1 MSGRPSRQPTL
12 WFVAGPNGSG
22 KSTIYSLLSAEEPS
36 GSIWIINPDELSRR
50 IEAQERLPQVEANL
64 EAVKRIE
71 AWLYASVH
79 AHQTVGVETVL
90 STGKYRALV
99 KEAKTHGF
107 AVRMIFVFLPDPDLN
122 VERVR
127 VRVLKGGHDVPEDRI
142 RARWIRSFQQF
153 AWFLAE
159 ADRVDVFENSGAEP
173 KLVMTKAEASLTIR
187 EPLIPALEQ
196 AVKEAFDDLNWVG
209 PLDPEPGA
217 PSPHPHRSEA

>member
-1 MSGRPSRQPTL
+1 MSGRPNRQPTL
-12 WFVAGPNGSG
+12 WIVAGPNGSG

-50 IEAQERLPQVEANL
+50 IEAQESLPQVEANL
-64 EAVKRIE
+64 EAVRRIE

-90 STGKYRALV
+90 STGKYRTLV
-99 KEAKTHGF
+99 KEAKAHGF
-107 AVRMIFVFLPDPDLN
+107 AIRMIFVFLPDPDLN

-173 KLVMTKAEASLTIR
+173 KLVMTKADASLTIR

-196 AVKEAFDDLNWVG
+196 SVKEAFDDLTWVG
-209 PLDPEPGA
+209 PLDPEPRA
-217 PSPHPHRSEA
+217 PSLRPGRSGA

>member
-12 WFVAGPNGSG
+12 WIVAGPNGSG

-50 IEAQERLPQVEANL
+50 IEAQESLPQIEANL

-99 KEAKTHGF
+99 REAKAHGF

-127 VRVLKGGHDVPEDRI
+127 IRVLKGGHDVPEDRI
-142 RARWIRSFQQF
+142 RARWVRSFQQF
-153 AWFLAE
+153 SWFLAE

-173 KLVMTKAEASLTIR
+173 KLVMTKAESSLTIR

-196 AVKEAFDDLNWVG
+196 AVKEAFDDLTWLG
-209 PLDPEPGA
+209 PLDPEPDA
-217 PSPHPHRSEA
+217 PPPRPRRSGP